1 MTSKRSYFTRN
12 FFIFL
17 TEDSAL
23 PLIQPLLLIFSKRL
37 DNLHSV
43 WWAFDFIF
51 TFGFVGLLFTGSMS
65 SDLLPSPYSLLY
77 FSISSQ
83 IVFFDTLLISFLSG
97 FLSLS
102 FAFRLKMLKA
112 SNFYMCLLDFIY
124 ACHFCFIQKI
134 IYQLKRNQSYFMHA
148 GKPGPGTI
156 VRP

>member
-1 MTSKRSYFTRN
+1 MRSKRSYFTRN

-17 TEDSAL
+17 TEHSAL

-51 TFGFVGLLFTGSMS
+51 TFGFVGLVFTGSMS
-65 SDLLPSPYSLLY
+65 SDLLPSPYSLLCL
-77 FSISSQ
+77 STSSQ
-83 IVFFDTLLISFLSG
+83 AVFFDTLLISFLSG
-97 FLSLS
+97 FLFLS

-124 ACHFCFIQKI
+124 TCHVCFI
-134 IYQLKRNQSYFMHA
+134 
-148 GKPGPGTI
+148 
-156 VRP
+156 